1 MPTLN
6 PEVRRE
12 AQALMDSIVLAL
24 NAAPP
29 KGTPTKRE
37 PTKSDPTRTQVI
49 RAEWSREVTR
59 RFKKLAREMT
69 AAFVDGPPFIT
80 TNAFDYTSNPTA
92 ILEFLAW
99 LDTRI
104 NATMFDNFDAPS
116 PEFWQNTYLN
126 RAYTR
131 GAKIARM
138 ALRRQAGPVPIGQ
151 MLDELAIPSFL
162 TGTATPGLSF
172 GAAGLVSFSQPI
184 HLDAILTL
192 YIREY
197 AALRNITDT
206 MRGQIARVLTEG
218 VQEGLNT
225 RVIAANMVD
234 RVDKIGITRARLIAQ
249 TETIRAYNIGSIN
262 EGERVGIEADV
273 EVLYLWQSS
282 EDGRVRPQ
290 HALWNQDLM
299 TKALALARI
308 GEPNC
313 RCGIEPTVVEDLD
326 SEERID
332 MRERKKRGLA
342 LATR

>member
-1 MPTLN
+1 ML
-6 PEVRRE
+6 
-12 AQALMDSIVLAL
+12 QYSIISTDP
-24 NAAPP
+24 AP
-29 KGTPTKRE
+29 
-37 PTKSDPTRTQVI
+37 
-49 RAEWSREVTR
+49 
-59 RFKKLAREMT
+59 
-69 AAFVDGPPFIT
+69 
-80 TNAFDYTSNPTA
+80 
-92 ILEFLAW
+92 
-99 LDTRI
+99 
-104 NATMFDNFDAPS
+104 
-116 PEFWQNTYLN
+116 YLN

-138 ALRRQAGPVPIGQ
+138 SLRRQAGPVPIGQ
-151 MLDELAIPSFL
+151 MLDELQIPSFL
-162 TGTATPGLSF
+162 TGTATPGISF
-172 GAAGLVSFSQPI
+172 GAGLGSFSQPI

-197 AALRNITDT
+197 AALQNITDA

-225 RVIAANMVD
+225 RTIAANMVD
-234 RVDKIGITRARLIAQ
+234 RVDKIGITRARLLAQ

-262 EGERVGIEADV
+262 EGERVGEEAGV

-290 HALWNQDLM
+290 HAEWNQDLM
-299 TKALALARI
+299 KKKTALARI

-313 RCGIEPTVVEDLD
+313 RCGIEPTVVADLD
-326 SEERID
+326 SEERTD